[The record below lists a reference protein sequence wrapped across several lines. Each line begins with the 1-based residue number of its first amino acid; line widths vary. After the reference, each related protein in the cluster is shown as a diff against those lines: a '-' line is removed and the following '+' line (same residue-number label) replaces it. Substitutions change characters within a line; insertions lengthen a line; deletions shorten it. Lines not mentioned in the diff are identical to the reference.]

1 MLLSI
6 FLIVIGFILL
16 IKGADY
22 LVSGASSVAKKS
34 GIPPIVI
41 GLTIVAFG
49 TSMPELVVN
58 LLSAING
65 STDLAVS
72 NILGSNLSNI
82 LLILGATAIITP
94 ITVQRS
100 TTYKEIPFALLAVLV
115 TGILANDIFID
126 GGVSNIISRGDGL
139 IHLLFFI
146 IFLYYTYSISKGN
159 ISEMEDIQTYRT
171 YVSTAMILGGLVG
184 LFIGGKFV
192 VDGAVTFAQMLGI
205 SDRVIGLT
213 VVAIGTS
220 LPELVTSII
229 AALKRQTDIVIGNIV
244 GSNIFNIFWILGVTA
259 TISPLPFSAG
269 LNIDVMMNIIVGVIL
284 LLAIFLGTRH
294 QIAKWEGIIFLT
306 IYMGYLGSLIFIQ

>member
-72 NILGSNLSNI
+72 NILGSNLANI

-100 TTYKEIPFALLAVLV
+100 TTYKEIPFALLAVVV

-139 IHLLFFI
+139 IYLLFFI

-159 ISEMEDIQTYRT
+159 TSEMEDIQTYRT

-259 TISPLPFSAG
+259 TISPLPFSAS
-269 LNIDVMMNIIVGVIL
+269 LNIDVIMNIIVGIIL